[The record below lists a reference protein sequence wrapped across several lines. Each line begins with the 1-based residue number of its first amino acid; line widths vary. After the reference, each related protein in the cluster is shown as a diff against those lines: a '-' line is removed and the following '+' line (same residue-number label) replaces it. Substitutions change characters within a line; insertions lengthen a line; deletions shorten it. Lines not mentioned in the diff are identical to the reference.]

1 MGEAKV
7 HIKVGEFE
15 FSGEGDQ
22 EWVAKQLDK
31 ILAKA
36 DELISLTPPPASEE
50 AKSEHHKPMGS
61 DAGIAKK
68 TLPAFL
74 SEKGATKN
82 QIKKFLAT
90 AIWLEAKGKARLS
103 TGEISKAIKDANQ
116 SKLSNPSECLKQN
129 ISKGYCEKDGKEFFV
144 TAEGKASL

>member
-7 HIKVGEFE
+7 FIKVGGFE

-36 DELISLTPPPASEE
+36 DELTNLSPPVREAPAEN
-50 AKSEHHKPMGS
+50 HKPMGI

-68 TLPAFL
+68 ALRAFL

-82 QIKKFLAT
+82 QIKKFLVT

-103 TGEISKAIKDANQ
+103 TGDISKALKDANQ

-129 ISKGYCEKDGKEFFV
+129 VSKGYCEKDDKEFFV
-144 TAEGKASL
+144 TVEGKASL